1 MQRADFFLTSSPK
14 IVECINCTTASE
26 ASVYYY
32 STWSLFG
39 LLPALISSTYP
50 YSRNRIP
57 IGIFL
62 LCVLLPPFYF
72 VMLFYIFL
80 FFVCLA
86 PPPPPIVVE
95 QHSAVIIA
103 RPINSAPRAERMQ
116 ARQ

>member
-1 MQRADFFLTSSPK
+1 M
-14 IVECINCTTASE
+14 VECTNCTTASE

-39 LLPALISSTYP
+39 LSLLFYLLLISSTYP

-72 VMLFYIFL
+72 VMLFYILL

-95 QHSAVIIA
+95 QPSAVIIA

-116 ARQ
+116 ARR

>member
-1 MQRADFFLTSSPK
+1 M
-14 IVECINCTTASE
+14 VECINCTATSE

-39 LLPALISSTYP
+39 LSLLFYVLLISSTYP

-62 LCVLLPPFYF
+62 LCVLLPPFYI
-72 VMLFYIFL
+72 VMLLYIFL

-86 PPPPPIVVE
+86 PLPLPIVV
-95 QHSAVIIA
+95 QQPSAMIVA
-103 RPINSAPRAERMQ
+103 RPINNAPRVARMQ
-116 ARQ
+116 VRR